1 MNVMLLD
8 TRVNKSVQE
17 NELIEATSNSN
28 GNCRCSCLNQ
38 WSDSQSENSKASINY
53 LENSLSL

>member
-17 NELIEATSNSN
+17 NELIEATSSSN
-28 GNCRCSCLNQ
+28 GKCRCLCINQ
-38 WSDSQSENSKASINY
+38 WSDSQSENSKSSK
-53 LENSLSL
+53 LENSLSQ